1 MMSNTTQHR
10 QKEDPL
16 RWRRDQLLDQL
27 GEYVT
32 TDQLIGDRLA
42 HALNTVHFVLG
53 GEEDLAFAAALKAH
67 ELDIEIK
74 ARAWGD
80 DL

>member
-1 MMSNTTQHR
+1 MSV
-10 QKEDPL
+10 KEHPL
-16 RWRRDQLLDQL
+16 QWRRDQLLDEL
-27 GEYVT
+27 GQHLT
-32 TDQLIGDRLA
+32 TDQLIIDRLA
-42 HALNTVHFVLG
+42 HALSTVHFVLG